1 MLVEAFDPIA
11 PSRTLLFS
19 NERQSLAA
27 IVDGAG
33 SWGTGRE
40 AADLS
45 RSILGALWAHNTEW
59 STSQIMQ
66 DINGAAARTPDSLR
80 EAEFGWS
87 FSVTALLC
95 SDGVVESVAAGFYRV
110 DVLGPRPTKTLFRPS
125 MLVDDLL
132 AKGSLTPDTAET
144 FPHRNICL
152 GPFVG
157 DNGKVSLAIAVHTLS
172 PTDTIL
178 VTHAARPNA
187 ALASGSRLPDSAAAL
202 AAMAAPGS
210 YPSPVILARNDR
222 SRRG

>member
-1 MLVEAFDPIA
+1 LLVEVFDPVA

-19 NERQSLAA
+19 NGRQSLAA

-33 SWGTGRE
+33 SWGTGHE

-45 RSILGALWAHNTEW
+45 RSILGALWAHKAEW
-59 STSQIMQ
+59 STSQIVQ
-66 DINGAAARTPDSLR
+66 DITVAAARTPESLR
-80 EAEFGWS
+80 DPEFGWS
-87 FSVTALLC
+87 FSVTTLLF

-132 AKGSLTPDTAET
+132 AKGILTPDTLET
-144 FPHRNICL
+144 FPHRHICL
-152 GPFVG
+152 GRFVG
-157 DNGKVSLAIAVHTLS
+157 DNGKVSLAIGVHTLS

-187 ALASGSRLPDSAAAL
+187 ALAPGSMLPDSAAAL

-210 YPSPVILARNDR
+210 YPSPVIFARK
-222 SRRG
+222 